1 MSAYL
6 YRDTTSVLLPWVNSL
21 SFYLRQYT
29 YFALHPLYIMFTRA
43 LFLKWSPHYPES
55 STLIL
60 FFWLLSL
67 ACKHAVISL
76 PVKNSVSTSLP
87 PPVTG
92 PSLYVFAHLHTH
104 KIYKEFILSPSP
116 FISPSSL
123 LNHTSQV
130 FTFYFIDIAFVNV
143 TVVSTAKLSG

>member
-6 YRDTTSVLLPWVNSL
+6 YRDTASILLPWINS
-21 SFYLRQYT
+21 FIFLRQST

-60 FFWLLSL
+60 FLWLLPL
-67 ACKHAVISL
+67 VCKHEVVSL

-92 PSLYVFAHLHTH
+92 PSLYVLSHIHTH
-104 KIYKEFILSPSP
+104 KIYKEFIVSLSP

-143 TVVSTAKLSG
+143 TVVSTAKPSG